1 MTGEIR
7 IDWASAKVRER
18 QLTVPLAEI
27 APKDWVKAVSDV
39 VERLERSGQASGDV
53 KVTRK
58 KLRVSGVQPGVE
70 PGLRH
75 FLESALLQDNS
86 GLDDDADDHDEGDD
100 EQLSDADRQ
109 MTETFR
115 SFAD

>member
-75 FLESALLQDNS
+75 
-86 GLDDDADDHDEGDD
+86 
-100 EQLSDADRQ
+100 
-109 MTETFR
+109 TFSR
-115 SFAD
+115 ARCCRTTAVSTTTPTTTTKATTRNCPTRTGR